1 MINEKCDCYGCV
13 TMRKP
18 CINKEDKEDK
28 MYEKQMMQC
37 INAAEM
43 GLTQEQ
49 TSELLEIPFGVV
61 LALTKEFN
69 IKFRCLRSK
78 NNDRNN
84 DRQSNTQR
92 KETNNRYDSRSRI
105 KPKAKVSAKITRTRR
120 FAGYGSEEYKRLKYL
135 YLSDKLPK
143 EKQEPILAHLLKE
156 LREQEH
162 ETIKGPR
169 LPYKKINIGS
179 RCFGLY

>member
-1 MINEKCDCYGCV
+1 
-13 TMRKP
+13 
-18 CINKEDKEDK
+18 
-28 MYEKQMMQC
+28 MYEKEMMQC

-78 NNDRNN
+78 DNDRNN

-92 KETNNRYDSRSRI
+92 QETNNRYDSRSRVRQ
-105 KPKAKVSAKITRTRR
+105 KAKASPKITRTRS
-120 FAGYGSEEYKRLKYL
+120 FARYGSEEYKRLKYL

-169 LPYKKINIGS
+169 LPYKKINVGS
-179 RCFGLY
+179 RCSGLY